1 MTDWSLFANAVTA
14 AATLALA
21 VAAWVEFPLISKQV
35 RGLAEQIEASREA
48 DKNADRRTREWNTLA
63 ACQRYDFDPVIEAAT
78 ARIWEAS
85 NKGTDYRSN
94 VERRDIVV
102 LLNYLDGLAIGI
114 DQDLYIDQIVKDH
127 LAPMFEHATV
137 CLLDTQ
143 IVSITGF
150 ERVKQTHLR
159 WTAAAAYRSER

>member
-1 MTDWSLFANAVTA
+1 MV
-14 AATLALA
+14 
-21 VAAWVEFPLISKQV
+21 
-35 RGLAEQIEASREA
+35 
-48 DKNADRRTREWNTLA
+48 

-85 NKGTDYRSN
+85 NKGIDYKTN

-114 DQDLYIDQIVKDH
+114 DQGLYVEQIVKDH
-127 LAPMFEHATV
+127 LASIFEHATV
-137 CLLDTQ
+137 RLLDPQ
-143 IVSITGF
+143 IVPITGF

-159 WTAAAAYRSER
+159 WTATLGYQSERQFDP